1 MKTAIIIVNW
11 NGRELT
17 QQCLEGLALWEPSA
31 QIYVV
36 DNGSTDGSSDH
47 IKCNFPSINLITSPT
62 NLGFGGGNNLGI
74 KRALED
80 GYDAVFLLNND
91 TIIDE
96 PFLEI
101 IESQCVS
108 PSIGVIGPV
117 VVDGYDPGT
126 IQCRGGR
133 VSLHFSSFPYLGQGE
148 IFVKS
153 NMISEVGYVLGAA
166 MLVKKEVFEAI
177 GMFDQ
182 EYFPA
187 YVEEA
192 DLCYRA
198 KLSGFGSYISHSAR
212 IRHIGGQSS
221 GGSDSEFRRMMKNRF
236 LFAVKHGNAF
246 QFLTSSLVIAL
257 RVFIKK
263 MSSGS

>member
-17 QQCLEGLALWEPSA
+17 QQCLEGLSLWEPNVP
-31 QIYVV
+31 IYLV
-36 DNGSTDGSSDH
+36 DNGSTDGSVDH
-47 IKCNFPSINLITSPT
+47 LTRLFPSTILIRSST

-74 KRALED
+74 EKALED

-101 IESQCVS
+101 IESQCKN
-108 PSIGVIGPV
+108 PSIGIIGPV
-117 VVDGYDPGT
+117 VVDGHDSEAT
-126 IQCRGGR
+126 QCRGGAI
-133 VSLHFSSFPYLGQGE
+133 SLNLSSFPYLGQGE
-148 IFVKS
+148 VFTKS
-153 NMISEVGYVLGAA
+153 NMVSEVGYVLGAA
-166 MLVKKEVFEAI
+166 MLIKKEVIENI

-182 EYFPA
+182 EFFPA

-192 DLCYRA
+192 DLCHRA
-198 KLSGFGSYISHSAR
+198 KLSGFRSYISHSVR

-236 LFAVKHGNAF
+236 LFAVKHASPF
-246 QFLTSSLVIAL
+246 QFVLSSFVICM
-257 RVFIKK
+257 RVLIKK
-263 MSSGS
+263 IGIRK

>member
-17 QQCLEGLALWEPSA
+17 QQCLEGLSLWEPNVA
-31 QIYVV
+31 IYLV
-36 DNGSTDGSSDH
+36 DNGSTDGSVAHLSSL
-47 IKCNFPSINLITSPT
+47 FPSVIVIESST

-74 KRALED
+74 EKALED
-80 GYDAVFLLNND
+80 GFDAVFLLNND

-101 IESQCVS
+101 IESQS
-108 PSIGVIGPV
+108 DDPSIGIIGPV
-117 VVDGYDPGT
+117 VVDGYGPET
-126 IQCRGGR
+126 IQCRGGAI
-133 VSLHFSSFPYLGQGE
+133 SLSFSSFPYLGQGE
-148 IFVKS
+148 VFAKTNIV
-153 NMISEVGYVLGAA
+153 SEVGYVLGAA
-166 MLVKKEVFEAI
+166 MLIKKEVFDSI

-182 EYFPA
+182 EFFPA

-198 KLSGFGSYISHSAR
+198 RLRGFRSYISHSVR

-236 LFAVKHGNAF
+236 LFAIKHASAV
-246 QFLTSSLVIAL
+246 QFVLSALVISARIL
-257 RVFIKK
+257 IKK
-263 MSSGS
+263 ILVGK

>member
-17 QQCLEGLALWEPSA
+17 EQCIKGLSLHEPNAS
-31 QIYVV
+31 IYLV
-36 DNGSTDGSSDH
+36 DNGSTDGSADYLE
-47 IKCNFPSINLITSPT
+47 KLFPLVALIRSYT

-74 KRALED
+74 ERALKD

-101 IESQCVS
+101 IESQCVD
-108 PSIGVIGPV
+108 PSIGIIGPV
-117 VVDGYDPGT
+117 VVNGNDPKT
-126 IQCRGGR
+126 TQCRGG
-133 VSLHFSSFPYLGQGE
+133 SISINFSTFPYNGRGE
-148 IFVKS
+148 VFTKS
-153 NMISEVGYVLGAA
+153 KIISEVDYVLGAA
-166 MLVKKEVFEAI
+166 MLIKKEVIERV

-182 EYFPA
+182 EFFPA

-198 KLSGFGSYISHSAR
+198 KLNGFRSFISHSAR
-212 IRHIGGQSS
+212 VRHIGGQSS
-221 GGSDSEFRRMMKNRF
+221 GGSKTEFRRMMKNRF
-236 LFAVKHGNAF
+236 LFALKHGNTF
-246 QFLTSSLVIAL
+246 QFALSSFVICL
-257 RVFIKK
+257 RILIKK
-263 MSSGS
+263 IGIR

>member
-17 QQCLEGLALWEPSA
+17 QQCLAGLSKFEPNAS
-31 QIYVV
+31 IYLV
-36 DNGSTDGSSDH
+36 DNGSTDGSADYL
-47 IKCNFPSINLITSPT
+47 KTLFPSVTLIRSST

-74 KRALED
+74 ERALKD

-101 IESQCVS
+101 IESKCMD
-108 PSIGVIGPV
+108 PSIGIIGPV
-117 VVDGYDPGT
+117 VVNGDDPKT
-126 IQCRGGR
+126 TQCRGGT
-133 VSLHFSSFPYLGQGE
+133 VSINFSTFPYIGQGE
-148 IFVKS
+148 VFAKS
-153 NMISEVGYVLGAA
+153 DIISEVGYVLGAA
-166 MLVKKEVFEAI
+166 MLIKKEVIKKI

-182 EYFPA
+182 EFFPA

-198 KLSGFGSYISHSAR
+198 KLLGYRSVISHSAR

-236 LFAVKHGNAF
+236 LFSLKHANPF
-246 QFLTSSLVIAL
+246 QFILSSLVIFI

-263 MSSGS
+263 IGIR